1 MIIMIM
7 IMIMIMINE
16 FLNHTSF
23 PRLETKI

>member
-7 IMIMIMINE
+7 IMIMIMINK